1 MKWVLVC
8 LFSVASF
15 FGVESCLQ
23 QRFSKEAE
31 GHYIVAEA
39 GKIVTILNIRSVTER
54 SLILEEISVPLEKIK
69 KRPASWAE
77 WVKNK
82 APGHSSWSMIEI
94 DLASG
99 EVLQCYSFSKAAQIR
114 LSKKESLFA
123 TLLHLPLKKVSTE
136 KQRHIGPPPET
147 GESDF
152 RKLWKPPFVFE
163 GKEEEHPTFDV
174 VETVWPQDGSELSG
188 KTITLYLDRG
198 GKIALPLWIQVETA
212 HAIGNLH
219 AIDSGRQLPSPL
231 RMIARVR

>member
-82 APGHSSWSMIEI
+82 APGRVLVIV
-94 DLASG
+94 DLAD
-99 EVLQCYSFSKAAQIR
+99 
-114 LSKKESLFA
+114 
-123 TLLHLPLKKVSTE
+123 TLVIHHSRP
-136 KQRHIGPPPET
+136 
-147 GESDF
+147 
-152 RKLWKPPFVFE
+152 
-163 GKEEEHPTFDV
+163 
-174 VETVWPQDGSELSG
+174 LSG
-188 KTITLYLDRG
+188 SPTDTLKR
-198 GKIALPLWIQVETA
+198 T
-212 HAIGNLH
+212 
-219 AIDSGRQLPSPL
+219 
-231 RMIARVR
+231 